1 VIPDFPV
8 AESLGCRALKD
19 GLLYVLGLLAA
30 GGSLVASIYAVP
42 RIARFFDDRASVSRK
57 QTPFSRGVKR

>member
-1 VIPDFPV
+1 LILGPAV
-8 AESLGCRALKD
+8 ADSLRCRALED
-19 GLLYVLGLLAA
+19 GLLYVFCLVTAA
-30 GGSLVASIYAVP
+30 GSLVASIYAVP